1 MAKEQETP
9 AVDANASKFV
19 VDTEYT
25 FAMKSF
31 RPRNGFMFATVQ
43 DKSKRTLDLLI
54 GQASDFRLADLLELK
69 RAEANIVG
77 LFKEYKEVGSNTYP
91 RFWNVSFS

>member
-1 MAKEQETP
+1 MTVKQKTP
-9 AVDANASKFV
+9 VEDANASQFV
-19 VDTEYT
+19 PETEYT
-25 FAMKSF
+25 FVMKSF

-43 DKSKRTLDLLI
+43 DKSKKTLDLLI
-54 GQASDFRLADLLELK
+54 GQAADFRLADLLELK

-77 LFKEYKEVGSNTYP
+77 LFKEYKEVGRNTYP